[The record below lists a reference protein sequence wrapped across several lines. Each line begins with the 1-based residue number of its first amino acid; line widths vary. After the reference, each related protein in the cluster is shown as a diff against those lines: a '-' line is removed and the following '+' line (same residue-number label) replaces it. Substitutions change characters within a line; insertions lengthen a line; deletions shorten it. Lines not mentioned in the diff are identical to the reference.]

1 MDKGNMIRIHSGE
14 SGDVSGRH
22 GPPDITTPEKRRRHH
37 EALRDG
43 KKMPRLK
50 QKRVINLDAELS
62 DDNFTHAFL

>member
-43 KKMPRLK
+43 KRCL
-50 QKRVINLDAELS
+50 VLS
-62 DDNFTHAFL
+62 KNGSST